1 MENEAQAA
9 ERSAGASVFSAVGL
23 TLLGTTCCALPI
35 TLVALGA
42 GGAVASMASSLPWLA
57 ALSNYKLATFSFTA
71 VALGYSWWRVR
82 RLGKSGACS
91 VKDAKRLHFQSWV
104 LRVTAAVFVASIFS
118 AYALFPIVMWFDN
131 S

>member
-1 MENEAQAA
+1 MANEAEAA
-9 ERSAGASVFSAVGL
+9 GRGAGTSILSAVGL

-42 GGAVASMASSLPWLA
+42 GGAMASMASSLPWLV
-57 ALSNYKLATFSFTA
+57 ALSKYKLATFSFTA

-82 RLGKSGACS
+82 RLGKSANCS
-91 VKDAKRLHFQSWV
+91 VEDAKRLRIQSWV
-104 LRVTAAVFVASIFS
+104 LRATSALFVVSIFS
-118 AYALFPIVMWFDN
+118 AYALLPIVKWLDG